1 MQVFRIRS
9 LAPIL
14 MVIASV
20 PAFAGVIV
28 YSPGNGA
35 GVGSPFTVSA
45 FANWCGTESV
55 IAIGYSED
63 DSTYTSI
70 VPGQTLNTSASSG
83 GGWHTLHVKA
93 WGQYGAVCDT
103 DVSIDVAANSGPVP
117 PNSASVGSIQSLGNW
132 VSEHDGATG
141 GWSSGAMVMTGS
153 PSLSGQ
159 TREFYTQY
167 GNHGGERYHAAFSD
181 DQDAHNFMYD
191 TWIYLTDSAGNIGNL
206 EMDLNQV
213 MPNGQTVIFGVQCD
227 GYTLTWD
234 YNANWTG
241 PTQPSNT
248 WMHSGAPCD
257 IRSWGRNQWHHIQI
271 SYSRTDWGVVTYH
284 SVWVDGQEHAI
295 NATAPS
301 AYQLWWAPTILTN
314 FQVDGLG
321 SGGSVTLFIDNLVIY
336 RW

>member
-1 MQVFRIRS
+1 MRLFRICS
-9 LAPIL
+9 LALFIL
-14 MVIASV
+14 VIASV
-20 PAFAGVIV
+20 PALAGVIV
-28 YSPGNGA
+28 YTPGNGA
-35 GVGSPFTVSA
+35 TVGSPFTVSA
-45 FANWCGTESV
+45 FANWCGAQWVT
-55 IAIGYSED
+55 AIGFSED
-63 DSTYTSI
+63 NSTYTAT
-70 VPGQTLNTSASSG
+70 VQGQTLNASASSG

-103 DVSIDVAANSGPVP
+103 DVSFNVTAGSGLIPAY
-117 PNSASVGSIQSLGNW
+117 SASVSAIQSLGNW
-132 VSEHDGATG
+132 IDEHDGSTG

-153 PSLSGQ
+153 PSLSGHA
-159 TREFYTQY
+159 REFYTVY
-167 GNHGGERYHAAFSD
+167 SNHGGERYHAAFSD
-181 DQDAHNFMYD
+181 DEAAHNFVYD
-191 TWIYLTDSAGNIGNL
+191 TWIYLTGSAGNIGNL

-241 PTQPSNT
+241 PTKATNT
-248 WMHSGAPCD
+248 WMHSGAPCN

-284 SVWVDGQEHAI
+284 SVWVDGKEQSI

-301 AYQLWWAPTILTN
+301 AYALSWAPTILTN

-321 SGGSVTLFIDNLVIY
+321 ASGSVTLFVDDLVIY